1 MHVYPEAE
9 NFVEYRSMSFITIDF
24 YREGDI
30 LSSTESCMGQQ
41 MLNIIA
47 SSLLR

>member
-9 NFVEYRSMSFITIDF
+9 NFVEYRSMSLIAIDF
-24 YREGDI
+24 FREGDI
-30 LSSTESCMGQQ
+30 LFSTESCMGQK

-47 SSLLR
+47 SSLPR